1 MKFLA
6 LVCVTLVVVSQG
18 YQPLRPQ
25 IKRSFPKAREEDVGS
40 PLFLTDY
47 VDSGDVETG
56 RDMARVDATLLEGL
70 NEDIESYSGFLTVDK
85 PNNGNM
91 FFWFFPAEEDPE
103 NAPVVIWLQ
112 GGPGGSSMF
121 GLLKLHGPIITTV
134 DEENL
139 LTGVARNP
147 YSWGRKHNMIYIDN
161 PVGAGFS
168 FSDQLPTTQDMVS
181 DNLYEFLQQWYTLF
195 PAYQT
200 NPFYAFG
207 ESYAGKFVPSITK
220 RIHDENESGKDV
232 IKINIAGM
240 GIGDGWM
247 SPYHNAQY
255 GNFLYQVG
263 LVDEKQRDQCLSME
277 AQTQSLINQGQFYEA
292 WQSWNIEF
300 DFFLTNMDCGYYYN
314 IALCDFD
321 PAEDNYEDFLNM
333 DSSRQAL
340 HVGNLDFPNSG
351 NVYYSMIDVFM
362 DDGRED
368 IEFCLENYPT
378 LIYDGNFDI
387 ICNHSGVLDMINDLS
402 WSGSDAY
409 SKAMREV
416 YYYNR
421 EVVGYL
427 TKADNLNLLL
437 VRNAGHMVPLSQPPY
452 AQQMIEEFTSGAM

>member
-277 AQTQSLINQGQFYEA
+277 AQTQNLINEGQFYEA

-321 PAEDNYEDFLNM
+321 PAENNYEDFLNM

-368 IEFCLENYPT
+368 LEFCLENYPT

-437 VRNAGHMVPLSQPPY
+437 VRNAGHMVPLSQPSY

>member
-232 IKINIAGM
+232 IKINVAGM

-277 AQTQSLINQGQFYEA
+277 AQTQRLIKEGQFYEA

-427 TKADNLNLLL
+427 TKADNLSLLL